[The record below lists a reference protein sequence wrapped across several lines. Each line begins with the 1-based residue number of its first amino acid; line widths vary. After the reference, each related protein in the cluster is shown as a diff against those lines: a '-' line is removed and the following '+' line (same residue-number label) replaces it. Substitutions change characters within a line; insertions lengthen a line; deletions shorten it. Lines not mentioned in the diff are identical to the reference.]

1 VGFSFLWCEG
11 VGLGVGTG
19 SGMVLVVVIAWCWD
33 GLVTWWLFWCRD
45 GRWWGFGGDEGCCGG
60 DELVEL
66 LCLTPVMILSRWVA
80 VWWWLEVML
89 WCSGGEVLMW
99 WHLDLA
105 SPVRG
110 WCCVWVVFLDT
121 RFFDHFIKSVEICDI
136 LFDSLWY
143 PNLLR
148 FACFLCIRLTSTSS
162 VLIVWRWSASWDLS
176 A

>member
-1 VGFSFLWCEG
+1 LWGEG

-99 WHLDLA
+99 WRLDLA
-105 SPVRG
+105 SSVFG
-110 WCCVWVVFLDT
+110 WCRVWVVFRWCRDSLT
-121 RFFDHFIKSVEICDI
+121 VFQICWICRILCESLLVSKSAEICRFLVYLIDI
-136 LFDSLWY
+136 YRVSVGCLGLSTCRDS
-143 PNLLR
+143 
-148 FACFLCIRLTSTSS
+148 
-162 VLIVWRWSASWDLS
+162 SA
-176 A
+176 